1 MERKGRKFLAVGDDF
16 GLVLFILFFL
26 QDALPDAGHAK
37 RPHGEPGK
45 VEGQL
50 HTDQKNEEPDK
61 PRTSG
66 TQVVAG
72 IGMEGAADHPAAG
85 DIAKGQ
91 IPCGPHHQ
99 KADGQQKKAAPAPPA
114 DGIRGGDTG
123 RAQGPEDQGPDIGAY
138 AKNIIEEAGS
148 IGTKKSRLVA
158 DFCLFADHMVEAGV
172 IGTESHHTEQHQ
184 QRPEKQEK
192 PKKFA
197 AELACVRM
205 STLAYLAKRPIR
217 GPGIPWC
224 GYRP

>member
-1 MERKGRKFLAVGDDF
+1 MERKGGKLLTVGDDL

-26 QDALPDAGHAK
+26 QDAFPDAGHAQ
-37 RPHGEPGK
+37 RPHRDPGK
-45 VEGQL
+45 IEGQL
-50 HTDQKNEEPDK
+50 HADQKNEEPDQ
-61 PRTSG
+61 PRAPG
-66 TQVVAG
+66 AQVVAG
-72 IGMEGAADHPAAG
+72 IGMEGAADHPATG
-85 DIAKGQ
+85 DITKGQ
-91 IPCGPHHQ
+91 IPCGPHDQ
-99 KADGQQKKAAPAPPA
+99 QADSQQKKAAPAPPA

-123 RAQGPEDQGPDIGAY
+123 RAQGSEDQRPDIGAY

-158 DFCLFADHMVEAGV
+158 DFGLFADHMVEAGV
-172 IGTESHHTEQHQ
+172 IGAESHHTEQHQ
-184 QRPEKQEK
+184 QCPEKQEK

-217 GPGIPWC
+217 GPGIPWY